1 MIHANG
7 EKGADIESCTNRK
20 KKRMIRDSR
29 PARFSLPPF
38 SMTVRV
44 ALICLS
50 IPLLLLLFAAIHGA
64 DGHQVHLD
72 AVLAGMSMAHPLGCD
87 ALGRD
92 VLARLAEGLR
102 LSLGIG
108 VAVVTLGAI
117 TGITLGI
124 ISGWTGGWVDSV
136 LMRLADI
143 VLSFPGIL
151 LAIALAAMLGP
162 GVGKLV
168 IALVAVGWVGFARL
182 SRTQV
187 LSFRTA
193 PFIEASMACGSGIAW
208 IGWRHLLPN
217 IAAPLLVEASF
228 GLAAVIIG
236 EAGLSFLGVGVQPP
250 DASLGTMIR
259 EGTRL
264 MLVSPMLV
272 VWPGLVLFLM
282 VMAVNLL
289 GDALRDHLDVRM
301 KSTV

>member
-1 MIHANG
+1 MDTTFLH
-7 EKGADIESCTNRK
+7 
-20 KKRMIRDSR
+20 R
-29 PARFSLPPF
+29 PA
-38 SMTVRV
+38 VRL
-44 ALICLS
+44 ALACLF
-50 IPLLLLLFAAIHGA
+50 IPLLALLAAWLHGVN
-64 DGHQVHLD
+64 GHAVNLD
-72 AVLAGMSMAHPLGCD
+72 AVLAKMSGSHPLGCD

-102 LSLGIG
+102 LSFLVGI
-108 VAVVTLGAI
+108 AVVMLGAL
-117 TGITLGI
+117 TGITIGTA
-124 ISGWTGGWVDSV
+124 SGWFGGWVDAT

-162 GVGKLV
+162 GIDKLI

-182 SRTQV
+182 SRAQV
-187 LSFRTA
+187 LSLKAA
-193 PFIEASMACGSGIAW
+193 PFIEAAVGSGSGVAY

-272 VWPGLVLFLM
+272 IWPGLALFLL

-289 GDALRDHLDVRM
+289 GDALRDHLDVRGE
-301 KSTV
+301 SRTP

>member
-1 MIHANG
+1 VPVLA
-7 EKGADIESCTNRK
+7 
-20 KKRMIRDSR
+20 
-29 PARFSLPPF
+29 SL
-38 SMTVRV
+38 
-44 ALICLS
+44 
-50 IPLLLLLFAAIHGA
+50 HGA
-64 DGHQVHLD
+64 DGHQVNLD
-72 AVLAGMSMAHPLGCD
+72 VVLAGMSAAHPLGCD

-102 LSLGIG
+102 LSMGVGVSVVLLGG
-108 VAVVTLGAI
+108 MV
-117 TGITLGI
+117 GITLGI
-124 ISGWTGGWVDSV
+124 ISGWLGGWADNV
-136 LMRLADI
+136 LMRLADV

-162 GVGKLV
+162 GVDKLI

-182 SRTQV
+182 SRAQV
-187 LSFRTA
+187 LSLKAT
-193 PFIEASMACGSGIAW
+193 PFVEAAVGCGSGMTY

-289 GDALRDHLDVRM
+289 GDAMRDFLDVRM
-301 KSTV
+301 KPNA

>member
-1 MIHANG
+1 M
-7 EKGADIESCTNRK
+7 NRK
-20 KKRMIRDSR
+20 PFLQR
-29 PARFSLPPF
+29 P
-38 SMTVRV
+38 TVQM
-44 ALICLS
+44 ALICLL
-50 IPLLLLLFAAIHGA
+50 IPLLLLLVALVHGA
-64 DGHQVHLD
+64 DGHQVDLD
-72 AVLAGMSMAHPLGCD
+72 GVLAGMSAAHPLGCD

-102 LSLGIG
+102 LSMGVGI
-108 VAVVTLGAI
+108 AVVALGAMV
-117 TGITLGI
+117 GITLGI
-124 ISGWTGGWVDSV
+124 ISGWAGGWVDN
-136 LMRLADI
+136 LMMRLADI

-162 GVGKLV
+162 GVDKLI

-182 SRTQV
+182 SRAQV
-187 LSFRTA
+187 LSLKAA
-193 PFIEASMACGSGIAW
+193 PFVEAAVGCGSGVVY

-282 VMAVNLL
+282 VITVNLL
-289 GDALRDHLDVRM
+289 GDALRDYLDVRM
-301 KSTV
+301 KSNA

>member
-1 MIHANG
+1 
-7 EKGADIESCTNRK
+7 
-20 KKRMIRDSR
+20 MIRI
-29 PARFSLPPF
+29 ALTCLTMPF
-38 SMTVRV
+38 
-44 ALICLS
+44 I
-50 IPLLLLLFAAIHGA
+50 LLLASALHGT

-72 AVLAGMSMAHPLGCD
+72 AILAGMSMAHPLGCD

-102 LSLGIG
+102 LSMGIG

-117 TGITLGI
+117 AGITLGI
-124 ISGWTGGWVDSV
+124 ISGWAGGRVDSM

-162 GVGKLV
+162 GVDKLV

-182 SRTQV
+182 SRAQV
-187 LSFRTA
+187 LSLRTV
-193 PFIEASMACGSGIAW
+193 PFIEASIGCGSGIAW

-272 VWPGLVLFLM
+272 VWPGFMLFLM

-289 GDALRDHLDVRM
+289 GDALRDHLDVR
-301 KSTV
+301 KLIPPSE